1 MNKSVALAA
10 LFAAVTAQA
19 QEVHKCTVHG
29 AVTYQSTP
37 CPAGDVVLPSVA
49 TPSDQEMRQARVDQN
64 RQRYQ
69 AATGQYLR
77 PIVVPPPPPPPS
89 NTTTTTTIVVL
100 PGSTGGRSMIIRQT
114 THGTPPPAKPL
125 TNCEKLNRDN
135 IDAVDRRDQLKAPSE
150 LASHAELLAKAEAE
164 VTRISQLAMA
174 SNCPLRH

>member
-10 LFAAVTAQA
+10 LFAAVAAQA
-19 QEVHKCTVHG
+19 QEVHKCTVNG

-37 CPAGDVVLPSVA
+37 CPAGDVVLPTVA